1 MITAAS
7 TATGQSG
14 VTIPLGVLISVLGFG
29 LTGMSG
35 FLAWLVKQVTLQSR
49 FQAETSI
56 VLKGISDRASEDR
69 QKIERLEERMRNQ
82 PIPRRSNY
90 NRRED
95 HNFIAV

>member
-1 MITAAS
+1 MITAAAS
-7 TATGQSG
+7 AGQSG
-14 VTIPLGVLISVLGFG
+14 TVTVPLAALITVLGFG

-82 PIPRRSNY
+82 PIPRRSNLK
-90 NRRED
+90 D
-95 HNFIAV
+95 DQ